1 MKIGKKLFLMI
12 VILNLVGIIALVGTI
27 LGLTRKISENMHNE
41 IRAVTAENALLIK
54 TWFDSHLDALR
65 SVGQLMEHYEQVAP
79 AGRREWIN
87 LMIKTMVESNP
98 DVIGA
103 SCLWE
108 PNALDGLDQEYIDA
122 PDTDDTGRFIPYWSK
137 TKAGIQVNKLVGFDA
152 PGKGEYYLIPKRT
165 GKELLTEPYMYPVDG
180 VDVLM
185 STLTVP
191 IKNQGRL
198 VGIVTRD
205 IGIDIIQQRIAQIK
219 PYEGSV
225 AAVYSNSGLIAGHFD
240 TGRLGRSMSE
250 TEQDIGGPYFQE
262 LVAAVQKGQPFTFT
276 QYVPRLEKEMLFIC
290 VPFTVSDTPMPWS
303 LMVGIPTQIISAPLF
318 RILLISILIS
328 VITIIL
334 VSLGAFIMARSISR
348 PIGYTMAMLKDI
360 SEGDLTKEIVVSSK
374 DEVGDLARYLNFTV
388 DKIKNLVLSIRREAD
403 TLSQTGTELASN
415 MTQTAASIEEIT
427 ASVQS
432 VKNQTG
438 KQVESI
444 KSADAS
450 MGQMAESIESLS
462 RVVQTQADCVSRSS
476 SAIEEMLA
484 NIQSVTQ
491 TLINNS
497 KNVSALAQTSE
508 AGQKGLQEVAAAI
521 QEIDKESAGLLEI
534 NTVMENIAS
543 QTNLLSMNAAIEAAH
558 AGAAGKGFAVVA
570 DEIRKLAVSAADQ
583 SKTISGV
590 LKKIKD
596 AIGKISTSTEGVLLT
611 FEAISGGVRQ
621 VSEQEE
627 QVRVAMEEQGRGSR
641 QILEAVS
648 SLNEITGAVRNG
660 TEAVNGR
667 SREVMQES
675 RVLERIIGEISGGMQ
690 EMAAGAEQISSAVTR
705 VREISG
711 ENKEQ
716 IEALRGE
723 VSRFKVEVET

>member
-1 MKIGKKLFLMI
+1 
-12 VILNLVGIIALVGTI
+12 
-27 LGLTRKISENMHNE
+27 
-41 IRAVTAENALLIK
+41 
-54 TWFDSHLDALR
+54 
-65 SVGQLMEHYEQVAP
+65 
-79 AGRREWIN
+79 
-87 LMIKTMVESNP
+87 
-98 DVIGA
+98 
-103 SCLWE
+103 
-108 PNALDGLDQEYIDA
+108 
-122 PDTDDTGRFIPYWSK
+122 
-137 TKAGIQVNKLVGFDA
+137 
-152 PGKGEYYLIPKRT
+152 
-165 GKELLTEPYMYPVDG
+165 
-180 VDVLM
+180 
-185 STLTVP
+185 
-191 IKNQGRL
+191 

-205 IGIDIIQQRIAQIK
+205 IEIAIIQRQVDQIK

-276 QYVPRLEKEMLFIC
+276 QYVPQLEKEMLFIS

-303 LMVGIPTQIISAPLF
+303 LMVGIPTKIISGPLY
-318 RILLISILIS
+318 RILLISIFIS
-328 VITIIL
+328 CITITL

-348 PIGYTMAMLKDI
+348 PIAYTMTMLKDI
-360 SEGDLTKEIVVSSK
+360 SQGDLTKEIVVSSK

-388 DKIKNLVLSIRREAD
+388 DQIKDLVLSIRRKAD

-438 KQVESI
+438 KQVESV
-444 KSADAS
+444 KNADAS
-450 MGQMAESIESLS
+450 IGQMAESIDALNGI
-462 RVVQTQADCVSRSS
+462 VQKQADCVNRST

-491 TLINNS
+491 TLVNNS
-497 KNVSALAQTSE
+497 GNVSTLAQASE
-508 AGQKGLQEVAAAI
+508 AGRNGLQEVAAAI

-534 NTVMENIAS
+534 NTVMENISS

-596 AIGKISTSTEGVLLT
+596 AIGKIADSTEGVLLT
-611 FEAISGGVRQ
+611 FEAINGGVKQ

-627 QVRVAMEEQGRGSR
+627 QVRAAMEEQGRGSR
-641 QILEAVS
+641 QILEAVG
-648 SLNEITGAVRNG
+648 SLNEITGEVRNG
-660 TEAVNGR
+660 AEAVSGR
-667 SREVMQES
+667 SREVMKES

-716 IEALRGE
+716 IEALRGD
-723 VSRFKVEVET
+723 VSRFKVG